1 MLKQD
6 MIARKLLHKG
16 KRPFSTRSQK
26 KTTNKISKTLAFWFI
41 SRLPAKKIIKRILN
55 QMLIKFFLTK
65 YFTTKS
71 QSGV

>member
-16 KRPFSTRSQK
+16 KKTIFNSFTK
-26 KTTNKISKTLAFWFI
+26 KDNKDAFWFI
-41 SRLPAKKIIKRILN
+41 SRLPAKKIVKRILN